1 MEKPP
6 HRSDLAR
13 TIAARDFPLPADASF
28 ESVLAHFIEQH
39 EAGQPVRLDEMVER
53 YPQHAEPLRSFAA
66 NQMWLDPGTESGRGA
81 LIGECLDDF
90 LLTHEIARG
99 GMGTV
104 YAAVQQSLRR
114 EVAVKLISD
123 GLLANADLK
132 LRFRIEAEAAAT
144 LSHPHILPIHAIGC
158 WRGMDYFVMPLVS
171 GDSLQVGVQRRQL
184 HLESIAGDVR
194 ATRSD
199 AERDTICR
207 SITQVRDIARAVAYA
222 HRRGIIHRDIKPDNV
237 LVDADGQPKIVDF
250 GLAKWHRDEPGMT
263 RDGQIIGTPHYMSPE
278 QARGESDVTAATDIY
293 SLGGILF
300 ALLTGQ
306 PPHTGSSTAEVL
318 GNVLREETPS
328 LRLTWPGG
336 MPRFPQLADVE
347 HVLARAMAPDRTRRY
362 RSADDLA
369 DDLHRI
375 LAGESPLAVPDGI
388 LSKVSRELA
397 RDQHQDAFAN
407 WGRALTR
414 IGICVFIAHLLMFVV
429 TEAMTPEIRQSMSQ
443 SALSTASLLG
453 YFVPRLFML
462 IGIGWTIHNARDGCW
477 MPRGVA
483 ERPVWSIWLG
493 YLAALAMVN
502 VLWAAGYFDHSDVM
516 VLAAL
521 MSGFGFLAMA
531 GHLWGGNA
539 ISGIIFFV
547 IAGLNASWPRL
558 SPLLLGSGW
567 LIAMW
572 ILGRRYAA
580 PSSPVQDSICD

>member
-1 MEKPP
+1 MEKSTPKAE
-6 HRSDLAR
+6 LAR
-13 TIAARDFPLPADASF
+13 TIATGDYGLDSNASF
-28 ESVLAHFIEQH
+28 ESILAYFIEQH
-39 EAGQPVRLDEMVER
+39 EAGDPVRLDEMVAQF
-53 YPQHAEPLRSFAA
+53 PQHAEPLRSFAA
-66 NQMWLDPGTESGRGA
+66 NQMWLDPNTESGGGS

-90 LLTHEIARG
+90 LLTREIARG

-104 YAAVQQSLRR
+104 YAAIQQSLRR

-123 GLLANADLK
+123 GLLADADLK
-132 LRFRIEAEAAAT
+132 LRFHIEAEAAAT
-144 LSHPHILPIHAIGC
+144 LSHPNILPIHAIGC

-171 GDSLQVGVQRRQL
+171 GESLQVEVHRRHQHLQR
-184 HLESIAGDVR
+184 IAGDSR
-194 ATRSD
+194 AAKSD
-199 AERDTICR
+199 AERDAICTSLSR
-207 SITQVRDIARAVAYA
+207 VRDIARAVGYA

-237 LVDADGQPKIVDF
+237 LINDDGQPMIVDF

-300 ALLTGQ
+300 ALLIGQ
-306 PPHTGSSTAEVL
+306 PPHTGDSTAEVL
-318 GNVLREETPS
+318 GSVLRDDAPS

-336 MPRFPQLADVE
+336 MPRLPQLADVE
-347 HVLARAMAPDRTRRY
+347 HVLAQAMAHDRTRRY

-375 LAGESPLAVPDGI
+375 LTGESPHAVPDGI
-388 LSKVSRELA
+388 FSKVSRELT

-407 WGRALTR
+407 WGRALMR
-414 IGICVFIAHLLMFVV
+414 IGVVVFMAHLLMFGIAESMPPDV
-429 TEAMTPEIRQSMSQ
+429 RQSMSK
-443 SALSTASLLG
+443 SAFSTASLLG
-453 YFVPRLFML
+453 YFTPRLIML
-462 IGIGWTIHNARDGCW
+462 LGIGWTIHYSRDGVW

-493 YLAALAMVN
+493 YLAALTMVN
-502 VLWAAGYFDHSDVM
+502 LLWAAGFFDHTDVM

-539 ISGIIFFV
+539 ISGAIFFL
-547 IAGLNASWPRL
+547 IAALSARWPHL

-572 ILGRRYAA
+572 ILSRRYAA
-580 PSSPVQDSICD
+580 PLAGEA